1 VKTASLVLVVCSLT
15 LWVACGSKGGG
26 SASFS
31 SAASLSSLQVTPAAG
46 SIATGATQQFTA
58 TGKFSDGS
66 SKDVTSSVQWSS
78 TAATVASVSS
88 NGLATG
94 VAAGVVTVTA
104 QSGTVKGTASLT
116 ITSVLQQPSLV
127 SLQVMPSNVS
137 IAVAATQQFTV
148 KGTFSDNST
157 KDMTSS
163 VTWSSSDSTFATIN
177 GAGLATG
184 VAVGVLT
191 VTAQSGSVQG
201 TANLTVTNAAAN
213 LASLTLSPLAS
224 SIPVNTTQQF
234 TATGSYSD
242 GSSRD
247 LTALVSWSSSATAN
261 ATIDANGLATSV
273 AAGST
278 TITATLGSV
287 TQSTTLTITTPTITA
302 ISITPDGLTL
312 GVGINQQYTVTATYS
327 DGSTQDLVTGVTWSS
342 SSAATATVNNSG
354 LATTV
359 AAGSTTLT
367 ATLGSLTDTT
377 TLTVV
382 PANLISIEVSPAAAS
397 ISVGTASIAAGTTQQ
412 FTATGTFDDGS
423 TQVLTS
429 VAWASS
435 ASTIATI
442 SSAGLASGVGV
453 GSSTISAKS
462 GSVTGTATLTVT
474 GATLLSIAV
483 TPPSSSMAVGTT
495 RQFTATGTFSDSST
509 QDITASVLWS
519 SSSAAAATINNQ
531 GVVISVAT
539 GTTTITADLGSV
551 SGSTDL
557 TVSTAHLV
565 SIAITPSN
573 PTIAKGT
580 SLKFTVTGT
589 FSDASTATNLSGVS
603 WKSNHPNIAQVRSSG
618 LAHGKKAGSVTITAT
633 VSGVP
638 PATTTLTVFSG
649 TLTAIAITP
658 AAPTV
663 TKGSTQQFTANGT
676 FSGSVTPQDITLT
689 THWSSSSSSVATI
702 ANGPN
707 GGGLATTTGVGT
719 TNIGATSGGVTAAPP
734 ATLTVQ

>member
-1 VKTASLVLVVCSLT
+1 MKTASLVLVVCSLT

-261 ATIDANGLATSV
+261 RDARQRHTKHHPYDHHPDHHCHFHHARWPH
-273 AAGST
+273 ARRWH
-278 TITATLGSV
+278 
-287 TQSTTLTITTPTITA
+287 QPA
-302 ISITPDGLTL
+302 IH
-312 GVGINQQYTVTATYS
+312 S
-327 DGSTQDLVTGVTWSS
+327 DSDIQRRVH
-342 SSAATATVNNSG
+342 
-354 LATTV
+354 
-359 AAGSTTLT
+359 
-367 ATLGSLTDTT
+367 
-377 TLTVV
+377 
-382 PANLISIEVSPAAAS
+382 
-397 ISVGTASIAAGTTQQ
+397 
-412 FTATGTFDDGS
+412 
-423 TQVLTS
+423 
-429 VAWASS
+429 
-435 ASTIATI
+435 
-442 SSAGLASGVGV
+442 
-453 GSSTISAKS
+453 S
-462 GSVTGTATLTVT
+462 GSRHWRNLELVIG
-474 GATLLSIAV
+474 
-483 TPPSSSMAVGTT
+483 
-495 RQFTATGTFSDSST
+495 SDR
-509 QDITASVLWS
+509 
-519 SSSAAAATINNQ
+519 
-531 GVVISVAT
+531 
-539 GTTTITADLGSV
+539 
-551 SGSTDL
+551 
-557 TVSTAHLV
+557 H
-565 SIAITPSN
+565 
-573 PTIAKGT
+573 
-580 SLKFTVTGT
+580 
-589 FSDASTATNLSGVS
+589 
-603 WKSNHPNIAQVRSSG
+603 R
-618 LAHGKKAGSVTITAT
+618 
-633 VSGVP
+633 
-638 PATTTLTVFSG
+638 
-649 TLTAIAITP
+649 
-658 AAPTV
+658 
-663 TKGSTQQFTANGT
+663 
-676 FSGSVTPQDITLT
+676 
-689 THWSSSSSSVATI
+689 
-702 ANGPN
+702 
-707 GGGLATTTGVGT
+707 
-719 TNIGATSGGVTAAPP
+719 
-734 ATLTVQ
+734 